1 MKWMEFSLLLI
12 GFSVGAEQSSAE
24 KPLRD
29 LGVVGAVFP
38 IKERNIMTVIQE
50 KLASPEG
57 KKLLSNFEKHL
68 KQISE
73 THLYVPMPNKTLSP
87 TPKHRSYLFNPS
99 ISLDKDLFDHKG
111 TRFYQAGTKVNPLDH
126 ITLSK
131 DYLFIDG
138 DRPVQVAWARH
149 YKASKNVMIILVK
162 GDPLQVMRDHGIQV
176 FFDQKE
182 AMAARFQLTHVPCSM
197 TQEGRHLRM
206 TEWVE
211 DELKTELEEKNPAAQ
226 ASKKKEGAE

>member
-1 MKWMEFSLLLI
+1 MKWMGVSLLLI
-12 GFSVGAEQSSAE
+12 GFSVAAEQSNAE
-24 KPLRD
+24 KSLRD
-29 LGVVGAVFP
+29 LGVVGTVFP

-73 THLYVPMPNKTLSP
+73 TYSYVPMPNKTLSP
-87 TPKHRSYLFNPS
+87 TPKHHSYLFNPS

-138 DRPVQVAWARH
+138 DRPAQVAWARH
-149 YKASKNVMIILVK
+149 YNASKKSMIILVK
-162 GDPLQVMRDHGIQV
+162 GNPLQVMRDYGMQV

-182 AMAARFQLTHVPCSM
+182 AMATRFQLTHVPCSM
-197 TQEGRHLRM
+197 TQEGRYLRM

-211 DELKTELEEKNPAAQ
+211 DQLKTELGEKIPVVKAP
-226 ASKKKEGAE
+226 KRKEGAE